1 MKKASGAAS
10 GHFPGGFMLQVGF
23 ILSPESG
30 NREHETEQ
38 EYTKPQG
45 WRVGEEGLVDKM
57 GSRFSVRAQLHPS

>member
-30 NREHETEQ
+30 NRDEV
-38 EYTKPQG
+38 K
-45 WRVGEEGLVDKM
+45 
-57 GSRFSVRAQLHPS
+57 